1 MTHTAF
7 LAQGTG
13 QSEERDLPV
22 WAQDNGG
29 LIANS
34 DMLAI
39 AATLIVVMAV
49 KAAALF
55 WRR

>member
-1 MTHTAF
+1 MNDQ
-7 LAQGTG
+7 LALPSLNG
-13 QSEERDLPV
+13 QVQQRGVPV

-39 AATLIVVMAV
+39 GATLIVVIVV
-49 KAAALF
+49 KAAAVLM
-55 WRR
+55 RR

>member
-1 MTHTAF
+1 MSDTIIP
-7 LAQGTG
+7 AQNTG

-39 AATLIVVMAV
+39 GATLIVVMAV